1 MCRSAQRR
9 SQPERPRRA
18 GALLGKRVIGSR
30 GGALSLSRG
39 QPSIFEK
46 AARVRP
52 RLRTLP
58 LRRLPMSEAGD
69 QTDRRDP
76 PTSKQAAPAASGRRG
91 DKENRPTGVE
101 KPRKKGTSTADFI
114 RRTLDEANR
123 QYSAQGQEL
132 RELEA
137 DPGSKVGE
145 RARRAQHLA
154 EKRRSIFKKVAEYSV
169 LSGGQP
175 VCLAMHHQDG
185 TTVQNFSVG
194 PTQSGDVA
202 WEGFGAAMERVGI
215 KIGHTSGAA
224 PIVPN
229 VAQPAIALSAALDR
243 SRRGAG
249 PLNRTASM

>member
-1 MCRSAQRR
+1 
-9 SQPERPRRA
+9 
-18 GALLGKRVIGSR
+18 
-30 GGALSLSRG
+30 
-39 QPSIFEK
+39 
-46 AARVRP
+46 
-52 RLRTLP
+52 
-58 LRRLPMSEAGD
+58 MSEAGD

-169 LSGGQP
+169 LSGGAASVP
-175 VCLAMHHQDG
+175 CDASPRRHYGAELLGWPD
-185 TTVQNFSVG
+185 TVG
-194 PTQSGDVA
+194 
-202 WEGFGAAMERVGI
+202 
-215 KIGHTSGAA
+215 
-224 PIVPN
+224 
-229 VAQPAIALSAALDR
+229 
-243 SRRGAG
+243 
-249 PLNRTASM
+249 